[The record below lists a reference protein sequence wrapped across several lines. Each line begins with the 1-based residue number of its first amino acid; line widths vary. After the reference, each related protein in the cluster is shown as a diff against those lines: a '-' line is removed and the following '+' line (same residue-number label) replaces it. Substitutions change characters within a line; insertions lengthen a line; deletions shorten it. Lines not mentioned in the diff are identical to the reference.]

1 MRDPMDGLFLVKWLF
16 AFSPIAVVLI
26 LMIGLKWGGGRAG
39 AAGWFTALTVSVA
52 FFGSDA
58 TLLGYSQTKGVL
70 LSIYVLYIVW
80 MALVLYNVV
89 QETGAIETIGIG
101 IKKLTPN
108 RAIQLLILGWVFSSF
123 LQGVA
128 GFGVP
133 IAVVGPLLM
142 GMGFSPVL
150 SVAAPAI
157 GHSWSVTYGDM
168 ASSFQALIAVTGL
181 DGFFLAPWSSIF
193 LGITTFLCG
202 FAVVHLYG
210 GFAAIRRSFPA
221 ILVIGTVMAGI
232 QYFLSVTGL
241 WTLAGFVAG
250 MAGIAASILVTRL
263 PVYRHTGTEDVEG
276 STASS
281 RMNLGTALSA
291 YIFLIIIVTVSELY
305 GPLHNLLNQ
314 LKLSLYFPEITNR
327 SGWKIAAGYGK
338 KISLFGHAGALLMYS
353 AIISYLFYSAKGYY
367 TRGSVGRIWVKTL
380 KSGVSTSIGIVSM
393 VCFAMIMDQ
402 CGMTYLLAEGVSS
415 VFGRFYPL
423 LSSGI
428 GTLGAFMTGSNTNSN
443 VVFGVFQK
451 QTAEL
456 AGLSV
461 TVILGAQTAGGSI
474 GSMLAPAKILVGCS
488 TVGLAGKEGPVLG
501 ATMKYGLIIT
511 GLIGLIALLAHAL

>member
-1 MRDPMDGLFLVKWLF
+1 MEDLFIIKWLF

-26 LMIGLKWGGGRAG
+26 LMIGFKWGGGRAG
-39 AAGWFTALTVSVA
+39 AAGWFTALIVSIA
-52 FFGSDA
+52 FFGADTS
-58 TLLGYSQTKGVL
+58 LLAYAQTKGIL

-89 QETGAIETIGIG
+89 QETGAIETIGSG
-101 IKKLTPN
+101 IQRLTPN
-108 RAIQLLILGWVFSSF
+108 RAMQLLILGWVFSAF

-142 GMGFSPVL
+142 GMGFPAAL
-150 SVAAPAI
+150 SVAVPAI

-181 DGFFLAPWSSIF
+181 DGFILAHWSSIF
-193 LGITTFLCG
+193 LGLTTFLCG
-202 FAVVHLYG
+202 LAVVHLYG
-210 GFAAIRRSFPA
+210 GFAAIWQSLPA
-221 ILVIGTVMAGI
+221 ILIIGTVMAGT

-250 MAGIAASILVTRL
+250 MAGIVASILVSRL
-263 PVYRHTGTEDVEG
+263 PAYRHREKEDIKSFAE
-276 STASS
+276 SS
-281 RMNLGTALSA
+281 RMSLGIALSA
-291 YIFLIIIVTVSELY
+291 YIILIIIVTVSEMY
-305 GPLHNLLNQ
+305 GPVHALLNQ
-314 LKLSLYFPEITNR
+314 VKLSLHFPEITTH
-327 SGWKIAAGYGK
+327 SGWRVAAGYGK
-338 KISLFGHAGALLMYS
+338 KISLFGHAGALLIYT
-353 AIISYLFYSAKGYY
+353 AIISYLFYNTKGYY
-367 TRGSVGRIWVKTL
+367 SPGSLGRIWAKTL

-393 VCFAMIMDQ
+393 VCFAMIMGQ
-402 CGMTYLLAEGVSS
+402 SGMTYSLAEGVSRA
-415 VFGRFYPL
+415 FGPAYPL
-423 LSSGI
+423 FSSAI

-443 VVFGVFQK
+443 VVFGMFQK

-501 ATMKYGLIIT
+501 KTMKYGLIIT
-511 GLIGLIALLAHAL
+511 GIIGLTALLVQVL